1 MCLWRYSLGLWI
13 FVSEAVWA
21 GDKNLGI
28 VKKYM
33 VAEISVLNE
42 TSWGDCEEKKA
53 KGKTVGNTKT

>member
-13 FVSEAVWA
+13 FVSEVVWA
-21 GDKNLGI
+21 GDKDLGI

-42 TSWGDCEEKKA
+42 TSWRDCEEKKA